1 MMANRNQLQLQL
13 QSNHLVQVVKMPRAD
28 RGFIGTKL

>member
-1 MMANRNQLQLQL
+1 MMANRNQLQLQ
-13 QSNHLVQVVKMPRAD
+13 SQVVKMPRAD